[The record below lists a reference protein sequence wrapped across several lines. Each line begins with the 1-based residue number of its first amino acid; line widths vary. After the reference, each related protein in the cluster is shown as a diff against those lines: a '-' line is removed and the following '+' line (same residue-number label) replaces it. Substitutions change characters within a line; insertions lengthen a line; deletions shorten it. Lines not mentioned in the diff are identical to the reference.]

1 MKNKIQQIN
10 FQSIEDFLAYL
21 PEEERQVVQ
30 ALRSIVRSVLPDG
43 QEKLAYNVPF
53 YYRHTRICYIWPAS
67 VPWGGLRQ
75 GVILGFCK
83 GTLLTDELHYLNK
96 ENKKEIAT
104 RRFTH
109 QDDID
114 ADLLKAYLYEAV
126 ELDEQA
132 ARAKR
137 ARLPQGRKEKPF

>member
-10 FQSIEDFLAYL
+10 FQSLEDLLAYL
-21 PEEERQVVQ
+21 PVEELEVVQ

-53 YYRHTRICYIWPAS
+53 YYRHARICYIWPAS
-67 VPWGGLRQ
+67 VPWGGIRQ
-75 GVILGFCK
+75 GVSLGFCK
-83 GTLLTDELHYLNK
+83 GALLTDELHYLNK
-96 ENKKEIAT
+96 ENKKEIAS
-104 RRFTH
+104 RLFT
-109 QDDID
+109 QVGDID

-137 ARLPQGRKEKPF
+137 ERLRQGRKEKPF